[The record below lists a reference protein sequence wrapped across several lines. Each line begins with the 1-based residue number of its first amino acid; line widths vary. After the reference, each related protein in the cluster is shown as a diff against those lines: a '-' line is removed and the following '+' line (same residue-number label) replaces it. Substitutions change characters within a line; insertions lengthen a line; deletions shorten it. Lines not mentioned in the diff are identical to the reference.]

1 MTKKADDDMP
11 CCLGQVKIIR
21 NEGTIIFG
29 NIKQYAPISNEKSTS
44 GSGSEQTDAEGEAG
58 NPDAG
63 VSSRGKKRRASRRGR
78 LGSTTCSRSRGRA
91 WKAKKG
97 PAATGSGP
105 KVLYYKKG
113 GRLSLYAPFIKA
125 R

>member
-1 MTKKADDDMP
+1 MTKKADDGMP
-11 CCLGQVKIIR
+11 CCLGRVQIIR

-29 NIKQYAPISNEKSTS
+29 NIKQYSPSMNETSTS
-44 GSGSEQTDAEGEAG
+44 GSGSEQTDVAGKTAEAEAA
-58 NPDAG
+58 AG
-63 VSSRGKKRRASRRGR
+63 VSNRRKMRRQNRR
-78 LGSTTCSRSRGRA
+78 LGSSCAKLGSRSA
-91 WKAKKG
+91 KAKKG

-125 R
+125 